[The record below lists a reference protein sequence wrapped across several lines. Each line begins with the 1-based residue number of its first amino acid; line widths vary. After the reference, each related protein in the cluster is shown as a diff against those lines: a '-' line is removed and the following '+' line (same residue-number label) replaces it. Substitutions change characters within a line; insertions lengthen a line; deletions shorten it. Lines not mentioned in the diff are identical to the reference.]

1 MTEEAKTEGHR
12 GHHDG
17 GFTLV
22 EIMVVVLVIGILLAI
37 GIPTFLGARERAQDR
52 SAQTSL
58 RTGQTTASVLFTDD
72 TTFTDATTAALA
84 AAEPGLSW
92 LAAGTA
98 STDDSLVSVA
108 FTVDGTEWAGATM
121 SASGT
126 CFFIHLDSGA
136 ATTYGS
142 TTTASNCTGT
152 QALSAASTSW

>member
-1 MTEEAKTEGHR
+1 MTEETKIEGQR
-12 GHHDG
+12 GQGDQ

-52 SAQTSL
+52 SSQTSL

-84 AAEPGLSW
+84 AAEPSLSW

-98 STDDSLVSVA
+98 STNDSEVSVA
-108 FTVDGTEWAGATM
+108 FTVDGTEWGAASM

-152 QALSAASTSW
+152 QALSAAGTGW

>member
-1 MTEEAKTEGHR
+1 MNMETNDLDQRAR
-12 GHHDG
+12 GDE

-58 RTGQTTASVLFTDD
+58 RTGQTSATVLFTDD
-72 TTFTDATTAALA
+72 TSFTDATTTALA
-84 AAEPGLSW
+84 ASEPSLSW
-92 LAAGTA
+92 VAAGTA
-98 STDDSLVSVA
+98 STDDSEVSVA
-108 FTVDGTEWAGATM
+108 FTTDGTEWGAATM

-126 CFFIHLDSGA
+126 CYFIHLDSGA

-152 QALSAASTSW
+152 QALSASGTGW